1 MAEPLK
7 HLIGARTAR
16 DTASALS
23 RAWPDFAERDFL
35 AAVMPNLESLELM
48 QRGQLIADAL
58 RNSLPQDFE
67 KAAPILRAC
76 LPQDGRDGLT
86 GWALL
91 SFNQY
96 IAAHGLDHVEI
107 ALDLLKALTPHFTA
121 EFGIRPY
128 IHREQS
134 VSLSI
139 ISGWTGDPNH
149 HVRRLASEGTRPR
162 LPWAMRLPALVRDP
176 APILPILT
184 ALIDDREDYVRRS
197 VANSLNDIAK
207 DHPDLVAGFVASH
220 RPGASPERLW
230 LLKHASR
237 TLLKKGHAA
246 ALANFGFRPLD
257 GVAANLSLESADVAF
272 PGQLAFRIGL
282 SNATPEPQQVMLDY
296 AIHHRMKDGSL
307 RPKVFKGRSLTLAPS
322 EGVTVDRRHAFR
334 PITTRVYYPGEHGL
348 EILVNGTSLAYA
360 TFTLAAPASTLDDR

>member
-7 HLIGARTAR
+7 HLIGPQTAR
-16 DTASALS
+16 DTASAVS
-23 RAWPDFAERDFL
+23 RAWPTFAEREFL
-35 AAVMPNLESLELM
+35 AAVLPSLEALELM

-58 RNSLPQDFE
+58 RNILPQDFA

-76 LPQDGRDGLT
+76 LPQGERGGLT

-96 IAAHGLDHVEI
+96 IAVHGLDHVEL
-107 ALDLLKALTPHFTA
+107 ALDLLKALTPHFTG
-121 EFGIRPY
+121 EFGIRPL
-128 IHREQS
+128 IHREQALALS
-134 VSLSI
+134 V
-139 ISGWTGDPNH
+139 ISGWIGDPNH

-176 APILPILT
+176 APILPILS
-184 ALIDDREDYVRRS
+184 ALIDDQEDYVRRS

-220 RPGASPERLW
+220 RPGATPERLW

-246 ALANFGFRPLD
+246 ALANFGFQPLD
-257 GVAANLSLESADVAF
+257 GVAADLSLDKAEVDF
-272 PGQLAFRIGL
+272 PGQLTFRVRL
-282 SNATPEPQQVMLDY
+282 SNAAPVPQQVMLDY

-307 RPKVFKGRSLTLAPS
+307 RPKVFKGTSLTLPPG
-322 EGVTVDRRHAFR
+322 EGVTIGRRHAFR

-348 EILVNGTSLAYA
+348 EILVNGVSLASE
-360 TFTLAAPASTLDDR
+360 TFVLAAPTPVRDGP